1 MPFTPFHLGIGA
13 LAKSVTPM
21 RAFSFQVF
29 ALAQVLMDIQPGLG
43 LLLGGDVPHGW
54 THTYLGAFAI
64 ALATMAAWMVWVAI
78 RPARLDNGPI
88 SREVVV
94 SSALFGTVSHVWL
107 DSQFHAE
114 MADLT
119 PGMLKLWT
127 TGDVTTSIETTC
139 LAAAGLGLLI
149 VWVRRLLCRFYQR

>member
-13 LAKSVTPM
+13 LAKSVTPR

-43 LLLGGDVPHGW
+43 LFLGWDELHGW
-54 THTYLGAFAI
+54 THTFPGALVI
-64 ALATMAAWMVWVAI
+64 ALATGAAWWIWVAI
-78 RPARLDNGPI
+78 RTKHFDNGPI

-107 DSQFHAE
+107 DSQFHVE
-114 MADLT
+114 MAKLT
-119 PGMLKLWT
+119 PGMLKLWS
-127 TGDVTTSIETTC
+127 TGDVTTGIETSC
-139 LAAAGLGLLI
+139 LAAAGLGLVI
-149 VWVRRLLCRFYQR
+149 VGMRSLLCRIWQ